1 MQNKC
6 TVNIFASLQVFIGL
20 APDLSDKAAF
30 ILFHPLSE
38 YLDNKASSIIVCFH
52 LSPFQWSDAVVVA
65 VVVVVVVASIDVAEA
80 AAAAVA
86 KVPGEIGE
94 KNLACFKSPKI
105 SSSMAL
111 FTF

>member
-52 LSPFQWSDAVVVA
+52 LSPFQWSDAVVV
-65 VVVVVVVASIDVAEA
+65 VVVVASIDVAEA

>member
-38 YLDNKASSIIVCFH
+38 YLDNKIVQNVYMTDRIKSTLSRLEKKIGTPKTFTGVISENNSS
-52 LSPFQWSDAVVVA
+52 
-65 VVVVVVVASIDVAEA
+65 E
-80 AAAAVA
+80 
-86 KVPGEIGE
+86 GE
-94 KNLACFKSPKI
+94 K
-105 SSSMAL
+105 
-111 FTF
+111 